1 MIPAGLLP
9 PVLKPPHDPL
19 TLVLTGAGSLR
30 GETLDGVHLDSHTNR
45 IVLDQARSVRR
56 FLTEP
61 SGTFGGLVL
70 PTNVAMAADGSIY
83 LLDRSTL
90 TLKRFDPCE
99 CRFHPVP
106 YFGGEGGGVRQLRN
120 PSGIGICDDKLF
132 VCDTGLESSPISC
145 KEPSAP
151 EKIRRENHRLVVL
164 SLDSFGLQ
172 GHWSPPPSAY
182 EGAEPKLRMRPWQP
196 VDVDFDGQGRV
207 YVSDPANGCIHRFSS
222 RGVWLGRFADIGPV
236 THIAI
241 DCRERIHARIDGKP
255 LIKVIDIA
263 TGTVQEVEAGDV
275 RQGEGIAKESGTNS
289 LVAGGSKNKEK
300 WPQDFAKC
308 FRCLPF
314 PIDREGCLHLGRFC
328 AGATDSSRCQ
338 ADRDGMEPG
347 VFDLNGNPVSV
358 SQHSGQVLF
367 VNNGSLITSA
377 LDSELY
383 RCVWHRVL
391 LFADIPQGTTLELET
406 VTSEVELP
414 DEEVQTIFLQ
424 RQVTTP
430 VMPHDVRNGMA
441 DALVRS
447 PAGRYLWIKL
457 NFLGNG
463 QATPRLMDIEVEFPR
478 ISLRR
483 YLPAV
488 FGEEPMSADFTDR
501 FLALYDTTLRSIES
515 KIDRLAGYFDPLS
528 APADRRT
535 VGQVDF
541 LSWLGSWIGVAVDRN
556 WPEAKRRRWLKQA
569 GKLFDLRGTREGLW
583 RQLVLFLELEPDR
596 LCCPDDQPKRRCRP
610 TPYNCEPS
618 KTVPCHWQPPP
629 LILEHFK
636 LRRWLFLG
644 AGRLGDQAVLWGK
657 RIVNRSQLNEGAQ
670 VDRSQLITTPDPYRD
685 PFHVYAHKFT
695 VFVPASYKQSERGR
709 KALANLLKSESPA
722 HTAYAVEYVEPR
734 FRIGFQSMIGFDA
747 VVGRYPQGV
756 TLDGTRL
763 GWGSVVSG
771 GPTMAQGP
779 SLRVGKEARVGS
791 TTVIA

>member
-1 MIPAGLLP
+1 MTPIRQTEEWLP
-9 PVLKPPHDPL
+9 PIAKPPHDPTSWL
-19 TLVLTGAGSLR
+19 LNGRVGWRSITPLEDGKLEQVGDSKALALLQEGDSLSDSSGS
-30 GETLDGVHLDSHTNR
+30 
-45 IVLDQARSVRR
+45 
-56 FLTEP
+56 
-61 SGTFGGLVL
+61 FGGVVL
-70 PTNVAMAADGSIY
+70 PTNVAMGPSGELF
-83 LLDRSTL
+83 LLDQQTQ
-90 TLKRFDPCE
+90 TLKRFDPCD
-99 CRFHPVP
+99 CRFVTIPCI
-106 YFGGEGGGVRQLRN
+106 GGDGHGARQFHGVHGIAIC
-120 PSGIGICDDKLF
+120 SGNIFL
-132 VCDTGLESSPISC
+132 CDTGHHRVSIFALEGY
-145 KEPSAP
+145 
-151 EKIRRENHRLVVL
+151 VL
-164 SLDSFGLQ
+164 R
-172 GHWSPPPSAY
+172 GHWAPPASAY
-182 EGAEPKLRMRPWQP
+182 APSHPTLTRKWEPYCIA
-196 VDVDFDGQGRV
+196 FDHQGRA
-207 YVSDPANGCIHRFSS
+207 YVTDRANSCIHRFSPS
-222 RGVWLGRFADIGPV
+222 GRWETCIGGIA
-236 THIAI
+236 HAIALAI
-241 DCRERIHARIDGKP
+241 DCQDRLYVVAEDSTPSVRVLDMNGAAIGSVSHVKDMRREFPQMGITVDARG
-255 LIKVIDIA
+255 
-263 TGTVQEVEAGDV
+263 
-275 RQGEGIAKESGTNS
+275 
-289 LVAGGSKNKEK
+289 
-300 WPQDFAKC
+300 F
-308 FRCLPF
+308 
-314 PIDREGCLHLGRFC
+314 LHLGSLC
-328 AGATDSSRCQ
+328 APPPSDPCTNIPLKPMPER
-338 ADRDGMEPG
+338 G
-347 VFDLNGNPVSV
+347 VFDLQGNLVLTPPVATPPSFANSGVYV
-358 SQHSGQVLF
+358 SQ
-367 VNNGSLITSA
+367 A
-377 LDSELY
+377 LNSELY
-383 RCVWHRVL
+383 RCQWHRVIL
-391 LFADIPQGTTLELET
+391 RGTIPVGST
-406 VTSEVELP
+406 VQVSTHTAEALYPDDQVTGVELRW
-414 DEEVQTIFLQ
+414 ETN
-424 RQVTTP
+424 QVAHET
-430 VMPHDVRNGMA
+430 HDGEW
-441 DALVRS
+441 DCLIRS
-447 PAGRYLWIKL
+447 GLGRYLWIKVE
-457 NFLGNG
+457 FHSNG
-463 QATPRLMDIEVEFPR
+463 KVTPKIESLVIEFPR

-528 APADRRT
+528 APADRRA
-535 VGQVDF
+535 VGQGDF

-556 WPEAKRRRWLKQA
+556 WPEAKRRRWIKQA

-610 TPYNCEPS
+610 TPYNCERI

-709 KALANLLKSESPA
+709 KALSNLLKSESPA

-771 GPTMAQGP
+771 GPTMAHGP